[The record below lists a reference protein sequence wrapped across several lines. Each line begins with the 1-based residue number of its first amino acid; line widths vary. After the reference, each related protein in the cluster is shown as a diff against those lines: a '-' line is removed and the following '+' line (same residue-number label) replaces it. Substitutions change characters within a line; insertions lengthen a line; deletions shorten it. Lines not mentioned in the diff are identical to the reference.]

1 MVILQ
6 RKHGIV
12 QQFLRACRTC
22 GALIHQIGSIKF
34 LICGVV
40 FALDVIDSAPYYPA
54 IKTVWSWKKKTK
66 AGVGRL
72 YVVHTTAEQILGTF
86 CSNDYSSKKLH
97 FKTKIWVMVRTMIIS
112 RGYFAEEA
120 RNSSIV
126 LKGVPHVRS
135 AYLSN
140 WANQIFVR

>member
-22 GALIHQIGSIKF
+22 GALIYQIEPIKS

-86 CSNDYSSKKLH
+86 GSNDYSSKKLH
-97 FKTKIWVMVRTMIIS
+97 FKTKTWVMV
-112 RGYFAEEA
+112 A
-120 RNSSIV
+120 IV
-126 LKGVPHVRS
+126 RLLLRSGILPHWQG
-135 AYLSN
+135 AL
-140 WANQIFVR
+140 QLDC